1 MDQKEMKIN
10 IDFNNL
16 PILFTDSMHYDQNE
30 DVVFINALQGT
41 GVPGNMRAVARL
53 CMPRSFAKRVLND
66 LTKLLA
72 LSEKPKR
79 KEKNN

>member
-1 MDQKEMKIN
+1 MDKKEMKIN
-10 IDFNNL
+10 IDFGNV
-16 PILFTDSMHYDQNE
+16 PIIFTDSMHYDQNE

-53 CMPRSFAKRVLND
+53 AMPRSFAKRVLND

-72 LSEKPKR
+72 LSEKPKKR
-79 KEKNN
+79 GGN